1 MPYIGNEVGNRFVA
15 SKAASVYSGDGS
27 TTAFTLEH
35 AVGSDEDILVSVDGV
50 IQEPSVAYAVSSG
63 TTLTFTAAP
72 SSNSGNNIFV
82 YYLFRTVATVDH
94 PSTSSLQ
101 ATDGTFSSTLNVTG
115 ETTLATHLNLGDG
128 DKIKL
133 GASGDLEI
141 YHDGSN
147 SHIDDT
153 GTGVLVLRGNSKVE
167 LQKYTGE
174 VMLTANADGAVE
186 LYHNDSKKIETTS
199 TGVTVTTAMAAINT
213 GGDAHVQIKGNTRDF
228 KIEQN
233 NYGLRVYDTDASS
246 ERLRIDASGA
256 LTLDIADD
264 LIIDVA
270 GSDIFLKKAGTT
282 FASFKENSFDFRI
295 QQEVQDKDIVF
306 LGNDGGT
313 ADTEVARF
321 DVSETALVLRDGGGS
336 QSNAGRIDI
345 KTSGSVYNIIAIQ
358 TTRSATG
365 TNFMEFFNSSGNSAG
380 NINHNGSTTVNFST
394 SSDYRLKENV
404 TYDFDATSRLKQ
416 LKPARFNFI
425 DEPNTTI
432 DGFLA
437 HEAQEVVPIA
447 VSGTK
452 DEIKKWNKEEIEGGF
467 APDGASEGDNKL
479 DDSGNPIPKYQG
491 IDNSHLVPLLT
502 KALQEQQATI
512 EALTARIVTL
522 ENA

>member
-1 MPYIGNEVGNRFVA
+1 MPYIGKAPADIIATAVDTTTGDFSGVVTANAGIKVDNITIDATEV
-15 SKAASVYSGDGS
+15 D
-27 TTAFTLEH
+27 L
-35 AVGSDEDILVSVDGV
+35 
-50 IQEPSVAYAVSSG
+50 SSG
-63 TTLTFTAAP
+63 TFTIDSASDITLDADGGAVFFKDGGTEFGRIFNSASDLILKSAISDQDMKFQGNDGGSSVNALILDMSDAGTATF
-72 SSNSGNNIFV
+72 NH
-82 YYLFRTVATVDH
+82 D
-94 PSTSSLQ
+94 
-101 ATDGTFSSTLNVTG
+101 
-115 ETTLATHLNLGDG
+115 
-128 DKIKL
+128 IKL
-133 GASGDLEI
+133 GDNGMAIFGAGPDLRI
-141 YHDGSN
+141 FHDGSN
-147 SHIDDT
+147 SYIEEN
-153 GTGVLVLRGNSKVE
+153 GTGDLIVQTNGANFLVENTDGDDMIKAIS
-167 LQKYTGE
+167 
-174 VMLTANADGAVE
+174 DGAVE
-186 LYHNDSKKIETTS
+186 ISHNNSKKFETTS
-199 TGVTVTTAMAAINT
+199 TGVTVT
-213 GGDAHVQIKGNTRDF
+213 GDIAN
-228 KIEQN
+228 
-233 NYGLRVYDTDASS
+233 
-246 ERLRIDASGA
+246 ASGA

-306 LGNDGGT
+306 LGNDGGS

-336 QSNAGRIDI
+336 QANAGRIDI

-380 NINHNGSTTVNFST
+380 NINHNGSTTVNFNT

-447 VSGTK
+447 VNGTK